1 MVPRQWFQEKRNVT
15 DRLITR
21 YAGLNEVIFV
31 AAVWC
36 EWEAGVSTPNRS
48 METKGKQFNA
58 EEVFLK
64 GVLKS
69 GKSEAKRS

>member
-1 MVPRQWFQEKRNVT
+1 MLPRQWFQEKRNVA

-31 AAVWC
+31 AGVWC
-36 EWEAGVSTPNRS
+36 EREAGVSTPNKS
-48 METKGKQFNA
+48 IETKVKQFNT
-58 EEVFLK
+58 EEVLK

-69 GKSEAKRS
+69 GW

>member
-21 YAGLNEVIFV
+21 YAGLDEVIFV
-31 AAVWC
+31 AGVWC
-36 EWEAGVSTPNRS
+36 EWEASVSTPNRP

-69 GKSEAKRS
+69 GW